1 MTLRRRSLLRASLA
15 AALPALAAAPLVA
28 AAATAGKKAPLKLR
42 PAPRSAAAPVFGQ
55 RADLMQF
62 ADEQAAALGY
72 EPQALRDLLAQA
84 RVQAS
89 VQRLILPGSPGQAK
103 DWGAYRQR
111 FIEPQRLQAGLAFWS
126 AHEADL
132 ARAEATYGVPAQ
144 IIAAIIGV
152 ETFYGRIMGGYR
164 VLDALATLAFDYPS
178 PLPPGARDR
187 SGYFREELRQF
198 LLLAREN
205 GLDPLAM
212 KGSYAGAMGW
222 GQFMPGSWRRFAV
235 DFDRDGHIDL
245 INSPVDAIGSVAHFL
260 REHGWKPGLPT
271 HYSVQPPVD
280 TAAKAQLLL
289 SDVLPQLDVNQFLA
303 AGADLSIEGLGHVGP
318 LALIELQMGGGAPVY
333 VAGTQNF
340 YVVTRYNQ
348 SSYYAMAVI
357 EFANTLASWRK
368 AGQASNATAPS
379 GPTAPPVSTTTPP
392 GSAPTA
398 AGPASAPLSTP
409 PQPPAP
415 VEIQTPPP
423 MPAPGPNR

>member
-1 MTLRRRSLLRASLA
+1 MTLRRRTLLRASWA
-15 AALPALAAAPLVA
+15 AALPSLAALPLVA
-28 AAATAGKKAPLKLR
+28 TAATTATTAATARAATAARAGKKKPLKVR
-42 PAPRSAAAPVFGQ
+42 PAAVAPAFGE

-62 ADEQAAALGY
+62 ADQQAASLGY
-72 EPQALRDLLAQA
+72 EAQALRDLLAQA

-111 FIEPQRLQAGLAFWS
+111 FIEPQRLQAGLAFW
-126 AHEADL
+126 AAYEADL
-132 ARAEATYGVPAQ
+132 ARAEATYGVPAS

-164 VLDALATLAFDYPS
+164 VLDALATLGFDYPS

-198 LLLAREN
+198 LVLAREN
-205 GLDPLAM
+205 GLDPLSM

-222 GQFMPGSWRRFAV
+222 GQFMPGSWRRYAV

-271 HYSVQPPVD
+271 HYAVQPPVD
-280 TAAKAQLLL
+280 TAARAQLLV

-303 AGADLSIEGLGHVGP
+303 AGADLSNEALGHVGP

-368 AGQASNATAPS
+368 AGQASQAT
-379 GPTAPPVSTTTPP
+379 T
-392 GSAPTA
+392 
-398 AGPASAPLSTP
+398 PASAAS
-409 PQPPAP
+409 A
-415 VEIQTPPP
+415 
-423 MPAPGPNR
+423 APGA

>member
-1 MTLRRRSLLRASLA
+1 MTLRRRSLLQASLA
-15 AALPALAAAPLVA
+15 AALPALGGVATAAE
-28 AAATAGKKAPLKLR
+28 AATAGKKKPLKAR
-42 PAPRSAAAPVFGQ
+42 SPARTAAAAPAFGE

-62 ADEQAAALGY
+62 ADEQASALGY
-72 EPQALRDLLAQA
+72 EAQALRNLLAQA

-89 VQRLILPGSPGQAK
+89 VQRLILPGSPGQSK

-111 FIEPQRLQAGLAFWS
+111 FIEPQRLQAGLAFW
-126 AHEADL
+126 AANEADL
-132 ARAEATYGVPAQ
+132 TRAEATFGVPAQ

-164 VLDALATLAFDYPS
+164 VLDALTTLAFDYPS

-187 SGYFREELRQF
+187 SGYFRQELGQF

-205 GLDPLAM
+205 GLDPLGM

-235 DFDRDGHIDL
+235 DFDRDGHVDL

-260 REHGWKPGLPT
+260 REHGWQPGLPT
-271 HYSVQPPVD
+271 HYAVQAPVD
-280 TAAKAQLLL
+280 TAARAQLLI

-303 AGADLSIEGLGHVGP
+303 AGADLSVEGLGHVGP
-318 LALIELQMGGGAPVY
+318 LALIELQMGSASPVY
-333 VAGTQNF
+333 VAGTKNF

-368 AGQASNATAPS
+368 AGQAA
-379 GPTAPPVSTTTPP
+379 TPP
-392 GSAPTA
+392 TGPSPTGPSTSATGSA
-398 AGPASAPLSTP
+398 S
-409 PQPPAP
+409 
-415 VEIQTPPP
+415 
-423 MPAPGPNR
+423 